1 MTQKTLIV
9 SALGE
14 EKLLLP
20 SLVNAALTANDRVK
34 YLFTLLQTARSHADH
49 PNLPVSSLSAER
61 LAAGVTD
68 PGFDTAVAGAQK
80 LPDGRYQIPCA
91 DAALKLIAE
100 DLGRML
106 APLVLAA
113 GDARAHEF
121 SARQQALADDP
132 RLAKLQTS
140 SSDTLP
146 GSSIDAMTSGN
157 RGRGD
162 SPHLLVMDMHKALNQ
177 LQVEVAGETIAGA
190 SAYDIRTG
198 DRALIA
204 AFMAGVAATRPLKF
218 EHPGLATTATRIGR
232 KLVLQNDIGT
242 TDAHV
247 LVVHVVGH
255 EVSITYT
262 DVHLPRLQF
271 FQSLFKGKGVLNGQ
285 GVNWEDT
292 RSHQDSDMESGV
304 YHLGLGRITL
314 ASSQTLRDFL
324 QFLGSRL
331 VFLIDWN
338 RARKRLRHFLPKAE
352 TLTLLKWAAD
362 ENIGHMA
369 FLKAGGERLVYDAM
383 EFALAG
389 RIHLG
394 ETLSDALGRE
404 RALEFMRTLFRIA
417 ARYLLDERP
426 VSLVED
432 EVKAELA
439 GYVSSAQED
448 MLDFAVDHAG
458 YLVELA
464 SGIRDSL
471 VRARGS
477 DSAQVLAAN
486 AERAKEWES
495 RADEL
500 LNAARAAARRADGM
514 SFFAALIESADDVAD
529 DLEDAAFNLT
539 LATGQG
545 LGVGLEANK
554 MPPPLAELAG
564 YLVQAAREYVM
575 LLETARHIRR
585 GGSRE
590 DTQDFLEAFHRI
602 ASLEHL
608 CDDAQRG
615 LKRVLLAETGH
626 FGNHFGNHFADL
638 YGVLEAGR
646 KLEHAS
652 DHLLQVAIT
661 LRDHIFGQVVGGG

>member
-1 MTQKTLIV
+1 MTEKTLIV

-34 YLFTLLQTARSHADH
+34 YLFTLLQTARAHADR
-49 PNLPVSSLSAER
+49 PNAPVSSLSAER
-61 LAAGVTD
+61 LTAGVTD
-68 PGFDTAVAGAQK
+68 PSFDTAVAGAQK
-80 LPDGRYQIPCA
+80 LPDSRYQIPRA
-91 DAALKLIAE
+91 DAALQMIAE
-100 DLGRML
+100 DLGQML

-113 GDARAHEF
+113 GDAQANEF
-121 SARQQALADDP
+121 FARHQALADDP
-132 RLAKLQTS
+132 RLAELHTPD
-140 SSDTLP
+140 SDTLH
-146 GSSIDAMTSGN
+146 GSSIEAMTSGE
-157 RGRGD
+157 RSRGD
-162 SPHLLVMDMHKALNQ
+162 SPHLLVMDMHKALNR
-177 LQVEVAGETIAGA
+177 LQVEVAGETINGA
-190 SAYDIRTG
+190 SAYDIRAS

-204 AFMAGVAATRPLKF
+204 AFMDGVAATRPLKF
-218 EHPGLATTATRIGR
+218 EHPGLATSATRVGR

-247 LVVHVVGH
+247 LVVHVIGR

-271 FQSLFKGKGVLNGQ
+271 FQGLFKNKGVI
-285 GVNWEDT
+285 WEDT
-292 RSHQDSDMESGV
+292 RARQDSAMESGV
-304 YHLGLGRITL
+304 YHLGLGQIRLTSTQ
-314 ASSQTLRDFL
+314 ALRDFL

-369 FLKAGGERLVYDAM
+369 FLKAGGETLVYDAM

-404 RALEFMRTLFRIA
+404 RALEFMRSLFRVA
-417 ARYLLDERP
+417 ARYLLDGRP

-448 MLDFAVDHAG
+448 MLDIAVEHAG

-464 SGIRDSL
+464 SGIRDSM
-471 VRARGS
+471 VRARGA
-477 DSAQVLAAN
+477 DAAQVLAAN

-495 RADEL
+495 RADEQ
-500 LNAARAAARRADGM
+500 LNAGRAAARRADGM
-514 SFFAALIESADDVAD
+514 SFFAGLIENADDVAD

-539 LATGQG
+539 LTVG
-545 LGVGLEANK
+545 LGSNQTQIQ
-554 MPPPLAELAG
+554 MPQPLADLAG
-564 YLVQAAREYVM
+564 HLVQGVREYVM

-590 DTQDFLEAFHRI
+590 DTQDFLESFHRI
-602 ASLEHL
+602 ASLEHQ
-608 CDDAQRG
+608 CDDAQRV
-615 LKRVLLAETGH
+615 LKRVLLAETGR
-626 FGNHFGNHFADL
+626 FADI
-638 YGVLEAGR
+638 YGALETGR

-652 DHLLQVAIT
+652 DHLLRVAIT
-661 LRDHIFGQVVGGG
+661 LRDHILGQVVAGG

>member
-1 MTQKTLIV
+1 MKPVFLRLETGLSSILVTEKTLIV

-20 SLVNAALTANDRVK
+20 SLVNAALTSNDRVK

-49 PNLPVSSLSAER
+49 PNAPVSSLSSER

-68 PGFDTAVAGAQK
+68 PGFDAAVAGAQR
-80 LPDGRYQIPCA
+80 LPDGRYHIPRA
-91 DAALKLIAE
+91 DVALKLIAE
-100 DLGRML
+100 DLGQML
-106 APLVLAA
+106 APLALAA
-113 GDARAHEF
+113 RGVQASEF
-121 SARQQALADDP
+121 SARHQALAGDP
-132 RLAKLQTS
+132 RLAEFHTPG
-140 SSDTLP
+140 SDTLR
-146 GSSIDAMTSGN
+146 GSSIEAMTSGD
-157 RGRGD
+157 RSRGD
-162 SPHLLVMDMHKALNQ
+162 SMHLLVMDMHKALNR
-177 LQVEVAGETIAGA
+177 LQTEVAGEIINGA
-190 SAYDIRTG
+190 SAYDIRAG
-198 DRALIA
+198 DHALIT
-204 AFMAGVAATRPLKF
+204 AFMEGVAATRALKF
-218 EHPGLATTATRIGR
+218 EHPGLATTATRVGR

-247 LVVHVVGH
+247 LVVHVIGRGVT
-255 EVSITYT
+255 ITYT
-262 DVHLPRLQF
+262 DVHLPRLLF
-271 FQSLFKGKGVLNGQ
+271 FQSLFKGQSVT
-285 GVNWEDT
+285 WEDT
-292 RSHQDSDMESGV
+292 LSRQVSGMESGI

-314 ASSQTLRDFL
+314 TSNKALRDFL

-338 RARKRLRHFLPKAE
+338 RARKRLRHFLPKPE
-352 TLTLLKWAAD
+352 TLALLKWAAD

-369 FLKAGGERLVYDAM
+369 FLKAGGETLVFAAM

-389 RIHLG
+389 RIHLS

-417 ARYLLDERP
+417 AHYLLEGQP
-426 VSLVED
+426 ASLVED

-448 MLDFAVDHAG
+448 MLDIAVDHAG
-458 YLVELA
+458 YMVELA
-464 SGIRDSL
+464 CGIRDSL
-471 VRARGS
+471 VRARGA
-477 DSAQVLAAN
+477 DPARVLAAN

-500 LNAARAAARRADGM
+500 LNAARAAARRAGGTG
-514 SFFAALIESADDVAD
+514 FFANLIESADDIAD

-539 LATGQG
+539 LGTGQV
-545 LGVGLEANK
+545 L
-554 MPPPLAELAG
+554 PPLAELASH
-564 YLVQAAREYVM
+564 LVQGTREYLK

-608 CDDAQRG
+608 CDDAQRV
-615 LKRVLLAETGH
+615 LKRVLITEGGRFAEV
-626 FGNHFGNHFADL
+626 
-638 YGVLEAGR
+638 YGALESGR

-652 DHLLQVAIT
+652 DHLLLVAIT
-661 LRDHIFGQVVGGG
+661 LRDHMLGQVVGAV

>member
-1 MTQKTLIV
+1 
-9 SALGE
+9 
-14 EKLLLP
+14 
-20 SLVNAALTANDRVK
+20 
-34 YLFTLLQTARSHADH
+34 
-49 PNLPVSSLSAER
+49 
-61 LAAGVTD
+61 
-68 PGFDTAVAGAQK
+68 
-80 LPDGRYQIPCA
+80 
-91 DAALKLIAE
+91 
-100 DLGRML
+100 
-106 APLVLAA
+106 
-113 GDARAHEF
+113 
-121 SARQQALADDP
+121 
-132 RLAKLQTS
+132 
-140 SSDTLP
+140 
-146 GSSIDAMTSGN
+146 MTSGE
-157 RGRGD
+157 RSRGD
-162 SPHLLVMDMHKALNQ
+162 SPHLLVMDMHKALNR
-177 LQVEVAGETIAGA
+177 LQVEVAGETINGA
-190 SAYDIRTG
+190 SAYDIRAS

-204 AFMAGVAATRPLKF
+204 AFMDGVAATRPLKF
-218 EHPGLATTATRIGR
+218 EHPGLATTATRVGR

-247 LVVHVVGH
+247 LVVHVIGR

-271 FQSLFKGKGVLNGQ
+271 FQGLFKNKGVI
-285 GVNWEDT
+285 WEDT
-292 RSHQDSDMESGV
+292 RARQDSAMESGV
-304 YHLGLGRITL
+304 YHLGLGQIRLTS
-314 ASSQTLRDFL
+314 AQALRDFL

-369 FLKAGGERLVYDAM
+369 FLKAGGETLVYDAM

-404 RALEFMRTLFRIA
+404 RALEFMRSLFRVA
-417 ARYLLDERP
+417 ARYLLDGRP

-448 MLDFAVDHAG
+448 MLDIAVEHAG

-464 SGIRDSL
+464 SGIRDSM
-471 VRARGS
+471 VRARGA
-477 DSAQVLAAN
+477 DAAQVLAAN

-495 RADEL
+495 RADEQ
-500 LNAARAAARRADGM
+500 LNAGRAAARRADGM
-514 SFFAALIESADDVAD
+514 SFFAGLIENADDVAD

-539 LATGQG
+539 LSAG
-545 LGVGLEANK
+545 LGSHQAQIQ
-554 MPPPLAELAG
+554 MPPPLAELAAH
-564 YLVQAAREYVM
+564 LVQGAREYVM

-590 DTQDFLEAFHRI
+590 DTQDFLESFHRI
-602 ASLEHL
+602 ASLEHQ
-608 CDDAQRG
+608 CDDAQRE
-615 LKRVLLAETGH
+615 LKRVLLAEDGR
-626 FGNHFGNHFADL
+626 FADI
-638 YGVLEAGR
+638 YGALETGR

-652 DHLLQVAIT
+652 DHLMRVAII
-661 LRDHIFGQVVGGG
+661 LRDHIFGQVVAGG

>member
-1 MTQKTLIV
+1 MIQKTLIV

-34 YLFTLLQTARSHADH
+34 YLFTLLQTARSHADR
-49 PNLPVSSLSAER
+49 PNATVSSLSAER

-68 PGFDTAVAGAQK
+68 PSFDTAVDGAQK
-80 LPDGRYQIPCA
+80 LPDGRYQIPRA
-91 DAALKLIAE
+91 DAALQMIVE
-100 DLGRML
+100 DLGQML
-106 APLVLAA
+106 APLVLAD
-113 GDARAHEF
+113 GKEQGSEF
-121 SARQQALADDP
+121 ASRHQALIDDP
-132 RLAKLQTS
+132 RLAELHAPA
-140 SSDTLP
+140 SDTLR
-146 GSSIDAMTSGN
+146 GSSIEAMTSGE
-157 RGRGD
+157 RSRGD
-162 SPHLLVMDMHKALNQ
+162 SPHLLVMDMHKALNR
-177 LQVEVAGETIAGA
+177 LQVEVAGETINGA
-190 SAYDIRTG
+190 SAYDIRAS
-198 DRALIA
+198 DRPLIA
-204 AFMAGVAATRPLKF
+204 AFMDGVAATRPLKF
-218 EHPGLATTATRIGR
+218 EHPGLATTATRVGR

-247 LVVHVVGH
+247 LVVHVIGR
-255 EVSITYT
+255 EVSVTYT

-271 FQSLFKGKGVLNGQ
+271 FQGLFKNKGVL
-285 GVNWEDT
+285 WEDT
-292 RSHQDSDMESGV
+292 RARQDNAMESGV
-304 YHLGLGRITL
+304 YHLGLGQIRLTS
-314 ASSQTLRDFL
+314 AQGLRDFL

-338 RARKRLRHFLPKAE
+338 RARKRLRHFLPKTE
-352 TLTLLKWAAD
+352 TLALLKWAAD

-369 FLKAGGERLVYDAM
+369 FLKAGGETLVYDAM

-404 RALEFMRTLFRIA
+404 RALEFMRTLFRVA
-417 ARYLLDERP
+417 AGYLLDGRP

-432 EVKAELA
+432 EVKADLA

-448 MLDFAVDHAG
+448 MLDIAVEHAG

-464 SGIRDSL
+464 SGIRDSM
-471 VRARGS
+471 VRARGA
-477 DSAQVLAAN
+477 DPAQVLAAN

-495 RADEL
+495 RADEQ

-514 SFFAALIESADDVAD
+514 SFYAGLIESADDVAD

-539 LATGQG
+539 LSAG
-545 LGVGLEANK
+545 LGSNQAQIQ

-564 YLVQAAREYVM
+564 HLVQGAREYVM

-590 DTQDFLEAFHRI
+590 DTQDFLESFHRI
-602 ASLEHL
+602 ASLEHQ
-608 CDDAQRG
+608 CDDAQRV
-615 LKRVLLAETGH
+615 LKRVLLAEDGR
-626 FGNHFGNHFADL
+626 FADI
-638 YGVLEAGR
+638 YGALETGR

-652 DHLLQVAIT
+652 DHLMRVAIT
-661 LRDHIFGQVVGGG
+661 LRDHIFGQVVGGS

>member
-34 YLFTLLQTARSHADH
+34 YLFTLLQTARTHADH
-49 PNLPVSSLSAER
+49 PNLTVASLSAER

-68 PGFDTAVAGAQK
+68 PGFDAAVAGAQK
-80 LPDGRYQIPCA
+80 LPDGRYQIPRA
-91 DAALKLIAE
+91 DAALRLIAE
-100 DLGRML
+100 DLGQML

-113 GDARAHEF
+113 GEARTTEF
-121 SARQQALADDP
+121 SARHQALADDP
-132 RLAKLQTS
+132 RLVELQTS
-140 SSDTLP
+140 DSDILR
-146 GSSIDAMTSGN
+146 GSSIEAMTSGD

-162 SPHLLVMDMHKALNQ
+162 SPHLLVMDMHKALNR
-177 LQVEVAGETIAGA
+177 LQVEVAGETIDGA
-190 SAYDIRTG
+190 SVYDIRNS
-198 DRALIA
+198 DRALIT

-218 EHPGLATTATRIGR
+218 EHPGLATTATRVGG

-247 LVVHVVGH
+247 LVVHVSGR

-262 DVHLPRLQF
+262 DVHLPRLLF
-271 FQSLFKGKGVLNGQ
+271 FQSLFKSQ
-285 GVNWEDT
+285 GLNWEDT
-292 RSHQDSDMESGV
+292 RSRQDSGMESGV

-314 ASSQTLRDFL
+314 ASSQALRDFL

-338 RARKRLRHFLPKAE
+338 RARKRLRLFLPKPESLA
-352 TLTLLKWAAD
+352 LLKWAAD

-404 RALEFMRTLFRIA
+404 RALEFMRALFRVA
-417 ARYLLDERP
+417 ARYLLDGRP

-448 MLDFAVDHAG
+448 MLDIAVDHAG
-458 YLVELA
+458 YLVELS
-464 SGIRDSL
+464 SGIRDSM
-471 VRARGS
+471 VRARGA

-495 RADEL
+495 RADEQ

-529 DLEDAAFNLT
+529 DLEDTAFNLT
-539 LATGQG
+539 LAAGKGQCQ
-545 LGVGLEANK
+545 

-564 YLVQAAREYVM
+564 YLVQGAREYIM

-608 CDDAQRG
+608 CDDAQRV
-615 LKRVLLAETGH
+615 LKRVLLAETGR
-626 FGNHFGNHFADL
+626 FADL
-638 YGVLEAGR
+638 YGALESGR

-652 DHLLQVAIT
+652 DHLLLVAIT
-661 LRDHIFGQVVGGG
+661 LRDHIFGQVVAGS

>member
-1 MTQKTLIV
+1 MIQKTLIV

-34 YLFTLLQTARSHADH
+34 YLFTLLQTARSHADR
-49 PNLPVSSLSAER
+49 PNAPVSSLSAER

-68 PGFDTAVAGAQK
+68 PSFDTAVDGAQK
-80 LPDGRYQIPCA
+80 LPDGRYQIPRA
-91 DAALKLIAE
+91 DAALQMIVE
-100 DLGRML
+100 DLGQML
-106 APLVLAA
+106 APLVLADGKEQGNEFA
-113 GDARAHEF
+113 ARH
-121 SARQQALADDP
+121 QALIDDP
-132 RLAKLQTS
+132 RLAELHAPA
-140 SSDTLP
+140 SDTLR
-146 GSSIDAMTSGN
+146 GSSIEAMTSGE
-157 RGRGD
+157 RSRGD
-162 SPHLLVMDMHKALNQ
+162 SPHLLVMDMHKALNR
-177 LQVEVAGETIAGA
+177 LQVEVAGETINGA
-190 SAYDIRTG
+190 SAYDIRAS
-198 DRALIA
+198 DRPLIA
-204 AFMAGVAATRPLKF
+204 AFMDGVAATRPLKF
-218 EHPGLATTATRIGR
+218 EHPGLATTATRVGR

-247 LVVHVVGH
+247 LVVHVIGR
-255 EVSITYT
+255 EVSVTYT

-271 FQSLFKGKGVLNGQ
+271 FQGLFKNKGVL
-285 GVNWEDT
+285 WEDT
-292 RSHQDSDMESGV
+292 RARQDSAMESGV
-304 YHLGLGRITL
+304 YHLGLGQITL
-314 ASSQTLRDFL
+314 TSAQGLRDFL

-352 TLTLLKWAAD
+352 TLALLKWAAD

-369 FLKAGGERLVYDAM
+369 FLKAGGETLVYDAM

-404 RALEFMRTLFRIA
+404 RALEFMRTLFRVA
-417 ARYLLDERP
+417 AGYLLDGRP

-448 MLDFAVDHAG
+448 MLDIAVEHAG

-464 SGIRDSL
+464 SGIRDSM
-471 VRARGS
+471 VRARGA
-477 DSAQVLAAN
+477 DPAQVLAAN

-495 RADEL
+495 RADEQ

-514 SFFAALIESADDVAD
+514 SFYAGLIESADDVAD

-539 LATGQG
+539 LSAG
-545 LGVGLEANK
+545 LGSNQAQIQ

-564 YLVQAAREYVM
+564 HLVQGAREYVM

-590 DTQDFLEAFHRI
+590 DTQDFLESFHRI
-602 ASLEHL
+602 ASLEHQ
-608 CDDAQRG
+608 CDDAQRV
-615 LKRVLLAETGH
+615 LKRVLLAEDGR
-626 FGNHFGNHFADL
+626 FADI
-638 YGVLEAGR
+638 YGALETGR

-652 DHLLQVAIT
+652 DHLMRVAIT
-661 LRDHIFGQVVGGG
+661 LRDHIFGQVVGGS

>member
-1 MTQKTLIV
+1 MTEKTLIV

-20 SLVNAALTANDRVK
+20 SLVNAALTANDRIK
-34 YLFTLLQTARSHADH
+34 YLFTLLQTARSHADA
-49 PNLPVSSLSAER
+49 PNLAVSSLSAER

-68 PGFDTAVAGAQK
+68 PAFDAAVAGAQRM
-80 LPDGRYQIPCA
+80 PDGRYHIPCA
-91 DAALKLIAE
+91 DTALKLIAT
-100 DLGRML
+100 DLAQML
-106 APLVLAA
+106 APLTLATQ
-113 GDARAHEF
+113 DAQSGGFA
-121 SARQQALADDP
+121 ARHQALSSDR
-132 RLAKLQTS
+132 RLAEIWTPG
-140 SSDTLP
+140 SDTLS
-146 GSSIDAMTSGN
+146 GSSIEAMASGD

-162 SPHLLVMDMHKALNQ
+162 SLHLLVMDMHKALNR
-177 LQVEVAGETIAGA
+177 LQAEVAGENIDGA
-190 SAYDIRTG
+190 SAYDIRAG

-218 EHPGLATTATRIGR
+218 EHPGLATTATRVGR

-247 LVVHVVGH
+247 LVVHVIGRG
-255 EVSITYT
+255 VSITYT
-262 DVHLPRLQF
+262 DVHLPRLLF
-271 FQSLFKGKGVLNGQ
+271 FQSLFKGR

-292 RSHQDSDMESGV
+292 RSRQDSGMESGI

-314 ASSQTLRDFL
+314 ASNKALRDFL

-331 VFLIDWN
+331 VFLVDWN
-338 RARKRLRHFLPKAE
+338 RARKRLRHFLPKPE
-352 TLTLLKWAAD
+352 TLALLKWAAD

-369 FLKAGGERLVYDAM
+369 FLKAGGDRLVYDAM

-394 ETLSDALGRE
+394 ETLADALGRE
-404 RALEFMRTLFRIA
+404 RALEYLRGVFRSAAHTL
-417 ARYLLDERP
+417 LEGQP

-448 MLDFAVDHAG
+448 MLDIAVDHAG
-458 YLVELA
+458 YMVELA
-464 SGIRDSL
+464 CGIRDSL
-471 VRARGS
+471 VRARGG
-477 DSAQVLAAN
+477 DPAQLLAAN

-500 LNAARAAARRADGM
+500 LNAARAAARRAGGIG
-514 SFFAALIESADDVAD
+514 FFANLIESADDIAD

-539 LATGQG
+539 LGAGPT
-545 LGVGLEANK
+545 
-554 MPPPLAELAG
+554 PPPLAELASH
-564 YLVQAAREYVM
+564 LVQGAQEYLK
-575 LLETARHIRR
+575 LLEMARHIRR

-590 DTQDFLEAFHRI
+590 DTQDFLETFHRI

-608 CDDAQRG
+608 CDDAQRV
-615 LKRVLLAETGH
+615 LKRMLVADGE
-626 FGNHFGNHFADL
+626 HFAGI
-638 YGVLEAGR
+638 YGALETGR

-652 DHLLQVAIT
+652 DHLLRVAIM
-661 LRDHIFGQVVGGG
+661 LRDHIFGQVVGGA

>member
-1 MTQKTLIV
+1 MTEKTLIV

-34 YLFTLLQTARSHADH
+34 YLFTLLQTARAHADR
-49 PNLPVSSLSAER
+49 PNAPVSSLSAER
-61 LAAGVTD
+61 LTAGVTD
-68 PGFDTAVAGAQK
+68 PSFDTAVAGAQK
-80 LPDGRYQIPCA
+80 LPDSRYQIPRA
-91 DAALKLIAE
+91 DAALQMIAE
-100 DLGRML
+100 DLGQML

-113 GDARAHEF
+113 GDAQANEF
-121 SARQQALADDP
+121 SARHQALADDP
-132 RLAKLQTS
+132 RLAELHTPD
-140 SSDTLP
+140 SDTLY
-146 GSSIDAMTSGN
+146 GSSIEAMTSGE
-157 RGRGD
+157 RSRGD
-162 SPHLLVMDMHKALNQ
+162 SPHLLVMDMHKALNR
-177 LQVEVAGETIAGA
+177 LQVEVAGETINGA
-190 SAYDIRTG
+190 SAYDIRAS
-198 DRALIA
+198 DHALIA
-204 AFMAGVAATRPLKF
+204 AFMDGVAATRPLKF
-218 EHPGLATTATRIGR
+218 EHPGLATSATRVGR

-247 LVVHVVGH
+247 LVVHVVGR
-255 EVSITYT
+255 EVSVTYT

-271 FQSLFKGKGVLNGQ
+271 FQGLFKNKGVI
-285 GVNWEDT
+285 WEDT
-292 RSHQDSDMESGV
+292 RARQDSAMESGV
-304 YHLGLGRITL
+304 YHLGLGQIRLTSTQ
-314 ASSQTLRDFL
+314 ALRDFL

-369 FLKAGGERLVYDAM
+369 FLKAGGETLVYDAM

-404 RALEFMRTLFRIA
+404 RALEFMRSLFRVA
-417 ARYLLDERP
+417 ARYLLDGRP

-448 MLDFAVDHAG
+448 MLDIAVEHAG

-464 SGIRDSL
+464 SGIRDSM
-471 VRARGS
+471 VRARGA
-477 DSAQVLAAN
+477 DAAQVLAAN

-495 RADEL
+495 RADEQ
-500 LNAARAAARRADGM
+500 LNAGRAAARRADGM
-514 SFFAALIESADDVAD
+514 SFFAGLIENADDVAD

-539 LATGQG
+539 LTVG
-545 LGVGLEANK
+545 LGSNQTQIQ
-554 MPPPLAELAG
+554 MPPPLAELAAH
-564 YLVQAAREYVM
+564 LVQGAREYVM

-590 DTQDFLEAFHRI
+590 DTQDFLESFHRI
-602 ASLEHL
+602 ASLEHQ
-608 CDDAQRG
+608 CDDAQRV
-615 LKRVLLAETGH
+615 LKRVLLAETGR
-626 FGNHFGNHFADL
+626 FADI
-638 YGVLEAGR
+638 YGALETGR

-652 DHLLQVAIT
+652 DHLLRVAIT
-661 LRDHIFGQVVGGG
+661 LRDHILGQVVAGG

>member
-1 MTQKTLIV
+1 MTEKTLIV

-20 SLVNAALTANDRVK
+20 SLVNAGLTANDRIK

-49 PNLPVSSLSAER
+49 PNAPVSSLSAER

-68 PGFDTAVAGAQK
+68 PGFDAAIAGAQR
-80 LPDGRYQIPCA
+80 LPDGRYHIPCA

-100 DLGRML
+100 DLGQML
-106 APLVLAA
+106 APLALATR
-113 GDARAHEF
+113 DAQGSEF
-121 SARQQALADDP
+121 SARHQALSSDL
-132 RLAKLQTS
+132 RLDELQTPG
-140 SSDTLP
+140 SDSLR
-146 GSSIDAMTSGN
+146 GSSIEAMTTADRS
-157 RGRGD
+157 RAD
-162 SPHLLVMDMHKALNQ
+162 SLHLLVMDMHKALNR
-177 LQVEVAGETIAGA
+177 LQVEVAGESIEGA
-190 SAYDIRTG
+190 STYDIRAS

-218 EHPGLATTATRIGR
+218 EHPGLATTATRVGR

-247 LVVHVVGH
+247 LVVHVVGRG
-255 EVSITYT
+255 VSITYT
-262 DVHLPRLQF
+262 DVHLARLQF
-271 FQSLFKGKGVLNGQ
+271 FQSLFKGKGVI
-285 GVNWEDT
+285 WEDT
-292 RSHQDSDMESGV
+292 RSRQDISMESGV
-304 YHLGLGRITL
+304 FHLGLGRITL
-314 ASSQTLRDFL
+314 ANPQALRDFL

-338 RARKRLRHFLPKAE
+338 RARKQLRHFLPKAE

-389 RIHLG
+389 RVHLG

-417 ARYLLDERP
+417 ARYLLDGRP

-439 GYVSSAQED
+439 GYVRSAQED
-448 MLDFAVDHAG
+448 MLDIAVDHAG

-464 SGIRDSL
+464 SGIRDSM

-539 LATGQG
+539 LATSPDLG
-545 LGVGLEANK
+545 LGQIK
-554 MPPPLAELAG
+554 MPPPLAELSG
-564 YLVQAAREYVM
+564 YLVQGAREYVM

-608 CDDAQRG
+608 CDDAQRA
-615 LKRVLLAETGH
+615 LKRVLLAETGR
-626 FGNHFGNHFADL
+626 FADL
-638 YGVLEAGR
+638 YGTLEAGR

-652 DHLLQVAIT
+652 DHLLLVAIT

>member
-1 MTQKTLIV
+1 MIQKTLIV

-34 YLFTLLQTARSHADH
+34 YLFTLLQTARSHADR
-49 PNLPVSSLSAER
+49 PNAPVSSLSAER

-68 PGFDTAVAGAQK
+68 PSFDIAVDGAQK
-80 LPDGRYQIPCA
+80 LPDGRYQIPRA
-91 DAALKLIAE
+91 DAALQMIVE
-100 DLGRML
+100 DLGQML
-106 APLVLAA
+106 APLVLAD
-113 GDARAHEF
+113 GKEQGSEF
-121 SARQQALADDP
+121 ASRHQALIDDP
-132 RLAKLQTS
+132 LLAELHAPA
-140 SSDTLP
+140 SDTLR
-146 GSSIDAMTSGN
+146 GSSIEAMTSGE
-157 RGRGD
+157 RSRGD
-162 SPHLLVMDMHKALNQ
+162 SPHLLVMDMHKALNR
-177 LQVEVAGETIAGA
+177 LQVEVAGETINGA
-190 SAYDIRTG
+190 SAYDIRAS
-198 DRALIA
+198 DRPLIA
-204 AFMAGVAATRPLKF
+204 AFMDGVAATRPLKF
-218 EHPGLATTATRIGR
+218 EHPGLATTATRVGR

-247 LVVHVVGH
+247 LVVHVIGR
-255 EVSITYT
+255 EVSVTYT

-271 FQSLFKGKGVLNGQ
+271 FQGLFKNKGVL
-285 GVNWEDT
+285 WEDT
-292 RSHQDSDMESGV
+292 RARQDNAMESGV
-304 YHLGLGRITL
+304 YHLGLGQIRLTS
-314 ASSQTLRDFL
+314 AQGLRDFL

-352 TLTLLKWAAD
+352 TLALLKWAAD

-369 FLKAGGERLVYDAM
+369 FLKAGGETLVYDAM

-404 RALEFMRTLFRIA
+404 RALEFMRTLFRVA
-417 ARYLLDERP
+417 AGYLLDGRP

-448 MLDFAVDHAG
+448 MLDIAVEHAG

-464 SGIRDSL
+464 SGIRDSM
-471 VRARGS
+471 VRARGA
-477 DSAQVLAAN
+477 DPAQVLAAN

-495 RADEL
+495 RADEQ

-514 SFFAALIESADDVAD
+514 SFYAGLIESADDVAD

-539 LATGQG
+539 LSAG
-545 LGVGLEANK
+545 LGSNQAQIQ

-564 YLVQAAREYVM
+564 HLVQGAREYVM

-590 DTQDFLEAFHRI
+590 DTQDFLESFHRI
-602 ASLEHL
+602 ASLEHQ
-608 CDDAQRG
+608 CDDAQRV
-615 LKRVLLAETGH
+615 LKRVLLAEDGR
-626 FGNHFGNHFADL
+626 FADI
-638 YGVLEAGR
+638 YGALETGR

-652 DHLLQVAIT
+652 DHLMRVAIT
-661 LRDHIFGQVVGGG
+661 LRDHIFGQVVGGS

>member
-1 MTQKTLIV
+1 MTEKTLIV

-34 YLFTLLQTARSHADH
+34 YLFTLLQTARSHADR
-49 PNLPVSSLSAER
+49 PNTPVSSLSPER

-68 PGFDTAVAGAQK
+68 PSFDAAVAGAQK
-80 LPDGRYQIPCA
+80 LPDGRYQIPRA

-100 DLGRML
+100 DIGQML

-113 GDARAHEF
+113 REGQASEF
-121 SARQQALADDP
+121 PSRHQALFVDP
-132 RLAKLQTS
+132 RLAELQTPG
-140 SSDTLP
+140 SDTLR
-146 GSSIDAMTSGN
+146 GSSIEAMTSGE
-157 RGRGD
+157 RSRGD
-162 SPHLLVMDMHKALNQ
+162 SPHLLVMDMHKALNR
-177 LQVEVAGETIAGA
+177 LQVEVAGETIDGA
-190 SAYDIRTG
+190 SAYDIRAS

-218 EHPGLATTATRIGR
+218 EHPGLATTATRVGR

-247 LVVHVVGH
+247 LVVHVVGR
-255 EVSITYT
+255 EVSVTYT
-262 DVHLPRLQF
+262 DVHLPRLLF
-271 FQSLFKGKGVLNGQ
+271 FQSLFKGR

-292 RSHQDSDMESGV
+292 RARQDSGMESGV
-304 YHLGLGRITL
+304 YHLGLGRVTL
-314 ASSQTLRDFL
+314 TNARALRDFL

-352 TLTLLKWAAD
+352 TLSLLKWAAD

-389 RIHLG
+389 RVHLG

-417 ARYLLDERP
+417 ARYLLDGRP

-448 MLDFAVDHAG
+448 MLDIAVEHAS

-471 VRARGS
+471 VRARGA
-477 DSAQVLAAN
+477 DPLQVLVAN

-539 LATGQG
+539 LATGQD
-545 LGVGLEANK
+545 LGHGQIK

-564 YLVQAAREYVM
+564 YLVQGAREYVM

-608 CDDAQRG
+608 CDDAQRV
-615 LKRVLLAETGH
+615 LKRVLLAETGR
-626 FGNHFGNHFADL
+626 FADL

-652 DHLLQVAIT
+652 DHLLWVAIT
-661 LRDHIFGQVVGGG
+661 LRDHIFGQVVGGS

>member
-1 MTQKTLIV
+1 MTEKSLIV

-49 PNLPVSSLSAER
+49 PNAPVSSLSAER

-68 PGFDTAVAGAQK
+68 PSFDAAVAGAQK
-80 LPDGRYQIPCA
+80 LPDGRYQIPRA
-91 DAALKLIAE
+91 DAALKMIVE
-100 DLGRML
+100 DLGQML

-113 GDARAHEF
+113 GNQGGDF
-121 SARQQALADDP
+121 SARHQALADDP
-132 RLAKLQTS
+132 GLAELRTPG
-140 SSDTLP
+140 SDTLR
-146 GSSIDAMTSGN
+146 GDSIEAMTSGD

-162 SPHLLVMDMHKALNQ
+162 SPHLLVMDMHKALNR
-177 LQVEVAGETIAGA
+177 LQVEVAGETIDGA
-190 SAYDIRTG
+190 SAYDIRPG

-204 AFMAGVAATRPLKF
+204 AFMDGVAATRPLKF
-218 EHPGLATTATRIGR
+218 EHPGLATTATRVGR

-247 LVVHVVGH
+247 LVVHVVGR
-255 EVSITYT
+255 EVSVTYT

-271 FQSLFKGKGVLNGQ
+271 FQSLFKGKGALNGQ
-285 GVNWEDT
+285 GMIWEDT
-292 RSHQDSDMESGV
+292 RARQDSGMESGV
-304 YHLGLGRITL
+304 YHLGLGRIAL
-314 ASSQTLRDFL
+314 ASAQALRDFL
-324 QFLGSRL
+324 RFLGSRL

-338 RARKRLRHFLPKAE
+338 RARKRLRLFLPKAE
-352 TLTLLKWAAD
+352 TLALLKWAAD

-369 FLKAGGERLVYDAM
+369 FLKAGGETLVYNAM

-404 RALEFMRTLFRIA
+404 RALEFMRTLFRVA
-417 ARYLLDERP
+417 TRYLLDGRP

-448 MLDFAVDHAG
+448 MLDIAVDHAG

-464 SGIRDSL
+464 SGIRDSM

-477 DSAQVLAAN
+477 DPAQVLAAN

-539 LATGQG
+539 LSAGQSLDHG
-545 LGVGLEANK
+545 QSK
-554 MPPPLAELAG
+554 IPPPLAELAG
-564 YLVQAAREYVM
+564 HLVQGAREYVM

-608 CDDAQRG
+608 CDDAQRV
-615 LKRVLLAETGH
+615 LKRTLLAETGR
-626 FGNHFGNHFADL
+626 FAEL
-638 YGVLEAGR
+638 YGALEAGR

-652 DHLLQVAIT
+652 DHLLRVAIT
-661 LRDHIFGQVVGGG
+661 LRDHIFGQVVAGG

>member
-49 PNLPVSSLSAER
+49 PNLPVASLSAER

-68 PGFDTAVAGAQK
+68 PGFDAAVAGAQK
-80 LPDGRYQIPCA
+80 LPDGRYQIPRA
-91 DAALKLIAE
+91 DAALRLIAE
-100 DLGRML
+100 DLGQML

-113 GDARAHEF
+113 GDAKVCEF
-121 SARQQALADDP
+121 SARHQALADDP
-132 RLAKLQTS
+132 RLVELQTS
-140 SSDTLP
+140 DSDTLRG
-146 GSSIDAMTSGN
+146 GSIEAITSGD

-162 SPHLLVMDMHKALNQ
+162 SPHLLVMDMHKALNR
-177 LQVEVAGETIAGA
+177 LQVEVAGETIDGA
-190 SAYDIRTG
+190 SVYDIRNS
-198 DRALIA
+198 DRALIS

-218 EHPGLATTATRIGR
+218 EHPGLATTVTRVGS

-247 LVVHVVGH
+247 LVVHVSGR

-271 FQSLFKGKGVLNGQ
+271 FQGMFKNKGVL
-285 GVNWEDT
+285 WEDN
-292 RSHQDSDMESGV
+292 RSRQDSGMESGV

-314 ASSQTLRDFL
+314 ASSQALRDFL

-338 RARKRLRHFLPKAE
+338 RARKRLRLFMPKAE

-369 FLKAGGERLVYDAM
+369 FLKAGGERLVFDAM

-404 RALEFMRTLFRIA
+404 RALEFMRALFRVA
-417 ARYLLDERP
+417 AGHLLDGRP

-448 MLDFAVDHAG
+448 MLDIAVDHAG
-458 YLVELA
+458 YLVELS
-464 SGIRDSL
+464 SGIRDSM
-471 VRARGS
+471 VRARGA
-477 DSAQVLAAN
+477 DAAQVLAAN

-495 RADEL
+495 RADEQ

-539 LATGQG
+539 LAAGKGQCQ
-545 LGVGLEANK
+545 

-564 YLVQAAREYVM
+564 HLVQGAREYVM

-590 DTQDFLEAFHRI
+590 DTQDFLESFHRI
-602 ASLEHL
+602 ASLEHQ
-608 CDDAQRG
+608 CDDAQRA
-615 LKRVLLAETGH
+615 LKRVLLAEAGR
-626 FGNHFGNHFADL
+626 FADI
-638 YGVLEAGR
+638 YGALEAGR

-652 DHLLQVAIT
+652 DHLMRVAIT

>member
-49 PNLPVSSLSAER
+49 PNVPVTTLSAER

-68 PGFDTAVAGAQK
+68 PGFDAAVVGAQK
-80 LPDGRYQIPCA
+80 LSDGRYLVPRA
-91 DAALKLIAE
+91 DLALRLIAE
-100 DLGRML
+100 DLGQML
-106 APLVLAA
+106 APLVLAG
-113 GDARAHEF
+113 GDQASVF
-121 SARQQALADDP
+121 SKRHQALADDP
-132 RLAKLQTS
+132 RLAERQTS
-140 SSDTLP
+140 ESDTLR
-146 GSSIDAMTSGN
+146 GSSIEAMTSGD
-157 RGRGD
+157 RSRGD

-177 LQVEVAGETIAGA
+177 LQVEVAGETIDGA
-190 SAYDIRTG
+190 SVYDIRNS
-198 DRALIA
+198 DRALIS

-218 EHPGLATTATRIGR
+218 EHPGLATTATRVGG

-247 LVVHVVGH
+247 LVVHVSGR

-271 FQSLFKGKGVLNGQ
+271 FQSLFKNKGVL
-285 GVNWEDT
+285 WEDT
-292 RSHQDSDMESGV
+292 SARQDSGMESGV
-304 YHLGLGRITL
+304 YHLGLGQIRLTN
-314 ASSQTLRDFL
+314 AQALRDFL

-338 RARKRLRHFLPKAE
+338 RARKRLRPFLPKAE

-369 FLKAGGERLVYDAM
+369 FLKAGGERLLYDAM

-404 RALEFMRTLFRIA
+404 RALEFMRTLFRVA
-417 ARYLLDERP
+417 ALHLLDGRP

-448 MLDFAVDHAG
+448 MLDIAVDHAG

-464 SGIRDSL
+464 SGIRDSM

-477 DSAQVLAAN
+477 DSAHVLATN

-495 RADEL
+495 RADEQ

-539 LATGQG
+539 LS
-545 LGVGLEANK
+545 VGARQVQ

-564 YLVQAAREYVM
+564 HLVQGAREYVM

-608 CDDAQRG
+608 CDDAQRV
-615 LKRVLLAETGH
+615 LKRVLLAETGR
-626 FGNHFGNHFADL
+626 FADL
-638 YGVLEAGR
+638 YGALESGR

-652 DHLLQVAIT
+652 DHLLLVAIT
-661 LRDHIFGQVVGGG
+661 LRDHIFGQVVAGS

>member
-1 MTQKTLIV
+1 VTEKPLIV
-9 SALGE
+9 TALGE

-49 PNLPVSSLSAER
+49 PNLAVSSLSAER

-68 PGFDTAVAGAQK
+68 PGFDAAVAGAQR
-80 LPDGRYQIPCA
+80 LPDGRYRIPGA
-91 DAALKLIAE
+91 DAALRFIAA
-100 DLGRML
+100 DLSQML
-106 APLVLAA
+106 APLALAA
-113 GDARAHEF
+113 REAQGSEF
-121 SARQQALADDP
+121 SARHQALVGDP
-132 RLAKLQTS
+132 RLAELHNPGA
-140 SSDTLP
+140 DTLC
-146 GSSIDAMTSGN
+146 GSSIEVMTSGD

-162 SPHLLVMDMHKALNQ
+162 SMHLLVMDMHKALNR
-177 LQVEVAGETIAGA
+177 LQAEVAGENIDGA
-190 SAYDIRTG
+190 SAYDIRAG

-218 EHPGLATTATRIGR
+218 EHPGLATTATRVGR

-247 LVVHVVGH
+247 LVVHVIGRG
-255 EVSITYT
+255 VSITYT
-262 DVHLPRLQF
+262 DIHLPRLLF
-271 FQSLFKGKGVLNGQ
+271 FQSLFKGH

-292 RSHQDSDMESGV
+292 RSRQDSAMESGG

-314 ASSQTLRDFL
+314 ASNKALRDFL

-338 RARKRLRHFLPKAE
+338 RARKRLRHFLPKPE
-352 TLTLLKWAAD
+352 TLALLKWAAD

-369 FLKAGGERLVYDAM
+369 FLKAGGETLVYDAM

-404 RALEFMRTLFRIA
+404 RALEYMRTLFRTA
-417 ARYLLDERP
+417 AHYLQEGQA

-448 MLDFAVDHAG
+448 MLDIAVDHAG
-458 YLVELA
+458 YMVELA
-464 SGIRDSL
+464 CGIRDSL
-471 VRARGS
+471 VRARGA
-477 DSAQVLAAN
+477 DPARVLAAN

-500 LNAARAAARRADGM
+500 LNAARAAARRAGGTG
-514 SFFAALIESADDVAD
+514 FFANLIESADDIAD

-539 LATGQG
+539 LGAGPT
-545 LGVGLEANK
+545 
-554 MPPPLAELAG
+554 PPPLAELANH
-564 YLVQAAREYVM
+564 LVQGAQEYLK
-575 LLETARHIRR
+575 LLEMARHIRR

-590 DTQDFLEAFHRI
+590 DTQDFLETFHRI

-608 CDDAQRG
+608 CDDAQRA
-615 LKRVLLAETGH
+615 LKRMLVADGE
-626 FGNHFGNHFADL
+626 HFAGI
-638 YGVLEAGR
+638 YGALEAGR

-652 DHLLQVAIT
+652 DHLLWVAIM
-661 LRDHIFGQVVGGG
+661 LRDHIFGQVVGGA

>member
-49 PNLPVSSLSAER
+49 PNVPVSTLSAER

-68 PGFDTAVAGAQK
+68 PGFDAVVAGAQK
-80 LPDGRYQIPCA
+80 LSDERYLIPRA
-91 DAALKLIAE
+91 DVALRLIAE
-100 DLGRML
+100 DLGQML

-113 GDARAHEF
+113 GDARASEF
-121 SARQQALADDP
+121 SARHQRLADDP
-132 RLAKLQTS
+132 RLAELQNPGS
-140 SSDTLP
+140 ETLR
-146 GSSIDAMTSGN
+146 GSSIEAMTSGD

-162 SPHLLVMDMHKALNQ
+162 SPHLLVMDMHKALNR
-177 LQVEVAGETIAGA
+177 LQAEVAGETIDGA
-190 SAYDIRTG
+190 SVYDIRNS
-198 DRALIA
+198 DRALIT

-218 EHPGLATTATRIGR
+218 EHPGLATTATRVGR

-247 LVVHVVGH
+247 LVVHVSGR

-262 DVHLPRLQF
+262 DVHLPRLLF
-271 FQSLFKGKGVLNGQ
+271 FQSLFKGH
-285 GVNWEDT
+285 GVNWEGT
-292 RSHQDSDMESGV
+292 RSRQDSGMESGF

-314 ASSQTLRDFL
+314 ASSQALRDFL

-338 RARKRLRHFLPKAE
+338 RARKRLRHFLPKPESLA
-352 TLTLLKWAAD
+352 LLKWGAD

-389 RIHLG
+389 RVHLG

-417 ARYLLDERP
+417 ARYLLDGRP

-448 MLDFAVDHAG
+448 MLDIAVEHAS

-471 VRARGS
+471 VRARGA
-477 DSAQVLAAN
+477 DPLQVLAAN

-514 SFFAALIESADDVAD
+514 NFFAALIESADDVAD

-539 LATGQG
+539 LATGKGQG
-545 LGVGLEANK
+545 Q
-554 MPPPLAELAG
+554 MPPALVELAG
-564 YLVQAAREYVM
+564 YLVQGAQEYVM

-590 DTQDFLEAFHRI
+590 DTQDFVEAFHRI

-608 CDDAQRG
+608 CDDAQRV
-615 LKRVLLAETGH
+615 LKRALL
-626 FGNHFGNHFADL
+626 GNADRFADI

-652 DHLLQVAIT
+652 DHLLWVAIT

>member
-34 YLFTLLQTARSHADH
+34 YLFTLLQTARTHADH
-49 PNLPVSSLSAER
+49 PNLTVASLSAER

-68 PGFDTAVAGAQK
+68 PGFDDAVAGAQK
-80 LPDGRYQIPCA
+80 LPDGRYQIPRA
-91 DAALKLIAE
+91 DAALRLIAE
-100 DLGRML
+100 DLGQML

-113 GDARAHEF
+113 GEARTTEF
-121 SARQQALADDP
+121 SARHQALADDP
-132 RLAKLQTS
+132 RLVELQTS
-140 SSDTLP
+140 DSDILR
-146 GSSIDAMTSGN
+146 GSSIEAMTSGD

-162 SPHLLVMDMHKALNQ
+162 SPHLLVMDMHKALNR
-177 LQVEVAGETIAGA
+177 LQVEVAGETIDGA
-190 SAYDIRTG
+190 SVYDIRNS
-198 DRALIA
+198 DRALIT

-218 EHPGLATTATRIGR
+218 EHPGLATTATRVGG

-247 LVVHVVGH
+247 LVVHVSGR

-262 DVHLPRLQF
+262 DVHLPRLLF
-271 FQSLFKGKGVLNGQ
+271 FQSLFKSQ
-285 GVNWEDT
+285 GLNWEDT
-292 RSHQDSDMESGV
+292 RSRQDSGMESGV

-314 ASSQTLRDFL
+314 ASSQALRDFL

-338 RARKRLRHFLPKAE
+338 RARKRLRLFMPKAE

-404 RALEFMRTLFRIA
+404 RALEFMRALFRVA
-417 ARYLLDERP
+417 ARYLLDGRP

-448 MLDFAVDHAG
+448 MLDIAVDHAG
-458 YLVELA
+458 YLVELS
-464 SGIRDSL
+464 SGIRDSM
-471 VRARGS
+471 VRARGA

-495 RADEL
+495 RADEQ

-514 SFFAALIESADDVAD
+514 SFFAALIESSDDVAD

-539 LATGQG
+539 LAAGKGQCQ
-545 LGVGLEANK
+545 
-554 MPPPLAELAG
+554 MPPPLAELADH
-564 YLVQAAREYVM
+564 LVQSAREYVM

-590 DTQDFLEAFHRI
+590 DTQDFLESFHRI
-602 ASLEHL
+602 ASLEHQ
-608 CDDAQRG
+608 CDDAQRA
-615 LKRVLLAETGH
+615 LKRVLLAEDGR
-626 FGNHFGNHFADL
+626 FADI
-638 YGVLEAGR
+638 YGALEAGR

-652 DHLLQVAIT
+652 DHLMRVAIT
-661 LRDHIFGQVVGGG
+661 LRDHILGQVVGSG

>member
-20 SLVNAALTANDRVK
+20 SLVNAALTANDRIK

-68 PGFDTAVAGAQK
+68 PGFDAAVAGAQK
-80 LPDGRYQIPCA
+80 LPDGRYQIPRA
-91 DAALKLIAE
+91 DAALRLIAE
-100 DLGRML
+100 DLGQML
-106 APLVLAA
+106 APLLLAA
-113 GDARAHEF
+113 GEARACEF

-132 RLAKLQTS
+132 RLVELQTS
-140 SSDTLP
+140 DSDILRG
-146 GSSIDAMTSGN
+146 GSIEAMTSGD

-162 SPHLLVMDMHKALNQ
+162 SPHLLVMDMHKALNR
-177 LQVEVAGETIAGA
+177 LQVEVAGETIDGA
-190 SAYDIRTG
+190 SVYDIRNS
-198 DRALIA
+198 DRPLIT

-218 EHPGLATTATRIGR
+218 EHPGLATTATRVGR

-247 LVVHVVGH
+247 LVVHVSGR

-262 DVHLPRLQF
+262 DVHLPRLLF
-271 FQSLFKGKGVLNGQ
+271 FQSLFQGQGALNGQ

-292 RSHQDSDMESGV
+292 RSRQDSGMESGV
-304 YHLGLGRITL
+304 YHLGLGRIAL
-314 ASSQTLRDFL
+314 ASSQALRDFL
-324 QFLGSRL
+324 RFLGSRL

-338 RARKRLRHFLPKAE
+338 RARKRLRHFLPKQE

-389 RIHLG
+389 RVHLG

-404 RALEFMRTLFRIA
+404 RALEFMRALFRIA
-417 ARYLLDERP
+417 AGHLLDGRP

-439 GYVSSAQED
+439 GYVSSAQEG
-448 MLDFAVDHAG
+448 MLDIAVEHAS

-471 VRARGS
+471 IRTRGA
-477 DSAQVLAAN
+477 DPLQILAAN

-495 RADEL
+495 RADEQ

-539 LATGQG
+539 LAAGKGQG
-545 LGVGLEANK
+545 Q
-554 MPPPLAELAG
+554 MPPALVELAG
-564 YLVQAAREYVM
+564 YLVQGAQEYVM

-590 DTQDFLEAFHRI
+590 DTQDFVEAFHRI

-608 CDDAQRG
+608 CDDAQRV
-615 LKRVLLAETGH
+615 LKRALLDNADR
-626 FGNHFGNHFADL
+626 FADI
-638 YGVLEAGR
+638 YGVLETGR

-652 DHLLQVAIT
+652 DHLLRVAIT